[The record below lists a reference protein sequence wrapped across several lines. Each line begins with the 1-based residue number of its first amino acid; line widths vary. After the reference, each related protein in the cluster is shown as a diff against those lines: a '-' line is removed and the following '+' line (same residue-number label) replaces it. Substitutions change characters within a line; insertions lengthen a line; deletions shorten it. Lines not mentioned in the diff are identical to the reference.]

1 MRRDTLPTYWEL
13 TPAVLRTLA
22 DAGGS
27 LTRQELKDR
36 APAVAGLTE
45 EQLSVLFEDGQWA
58 GTSVVV
64 GRMGWALSALKGIGA
79 VDNSDRGVWSI
90 TAAGRAFLAQGAEA
104 VVRACREGHSARR
117 RARAA
122 AAAAPDVGQTSAEE
136 ELADDG
142 PREFGCRDVQV
153 TSYSDDEGID
163 GVGVLEVSLLS
174 FPVFFQAKRY
184 RQDRAIQPSTVRHRL
199 CELLR
204 DKQLGVV
211 LRPVVDTS
219 FFDAL

>member
-1 MRRDTLPTYWEL
+1 MDER
-13 TPAVLRTLA
+13 
-22 DAGGS
+22 S
-27 LTRQELKDR
+27 
-36 APAVAGLTE
+36 APRPHRHE
-45 EQLSVLFEDGQWA
+45 
-58 GTSVVV
+58 
-64 GRMGWALSALKGIGA
+64 
-79 VDNSDRGVWSI
+79 
-90 TAAGRAFLAQGAEA
+90 
-104 VVRACREGHSARR
+104 ARR
-117 RARAA
+117 LRALCGR
-122 AAAAPDVGQTSAEE
+122 
-136 ELADDG
+136 LL
-142 PREFGCRDVQV
+142 REFGCRDVQV

>member
-1 MRRDTLPTYWEL
+1 MT
-13 TPAVLRTLA
+13 
-22 DAGGS
+22 
-27 LTRQELKDR
+27 
-36 APAVAGLTE
+36 
-45 EQLSVLFEDGQWA
+45 F
-58 GTSVVV
+58 
-64 GRMGWALSALKGIGA
+64 GI
-79 VDNSDRGVWSI
+79 
-90 TAAGRAFLAQGAEA
+90 TT
-104 VVRACREGHSARR
+104 
-117 RARAA
+117 
-122 AAAAPDVGQTSAEE
+122 AAAPDVGQTSAEE